1 MESHPYYIC
10 SLESQRENWTVADF
24 LRRLGFS
31 AQKTHEEDEDYSS
44 FVQPLCTD
52 CYLLY
57 SIYECYL
64 LDIDLANCNLNSLTP
79 RSLCRE
85 EVKNAKYS
93 FESLIHNTIV
103 EQRIA
108 IRILVILNFQVSVQT
123 FIELN
128 T

>member
-1 MESHPYYIC
+1 M
-10 SLESQRENWTVADF
+10 
-24 LRRLGFS
+24 
-31 AQKTHEEDEDYSS
+31 
-44 FVQPLCTD
+44 QPLCTTTAI
-52 CYLLY
+52 YE
-57 SIYECYL
+57 YECYL

-123 FIELN
+123 FFEFTLDPRVCAN
-128 T
+128 PTAVVGFLTLV